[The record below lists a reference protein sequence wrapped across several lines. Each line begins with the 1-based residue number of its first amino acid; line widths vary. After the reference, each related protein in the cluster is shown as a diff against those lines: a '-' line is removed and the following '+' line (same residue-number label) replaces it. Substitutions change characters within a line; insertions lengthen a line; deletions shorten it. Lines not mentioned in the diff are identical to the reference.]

1 MYIMYMRTPEAIPFW
16 ERAKK
21 LIRAHKISQEKFAAY
36 IGISF
41 GTLKNWLCYGIIP
54 DAETT
59 YNIAVA
65 LGVSMEYLIKGTDGA
80 ANEQRKR
87 EALTRKIA
95 AADIKNMALEI
106 EKNAGLIG

>member
-1 MYIMYMRTPEAIPFW
+1 MKTPNAIPFW

-41 GTLKNWLCYGIIP
+41 GTLKNWLCYGIMP
-54 DAETT
+54 DAETA

-65 LGVSMEYLIKGTDGA
+65 LGVSMEYLIKGIDGSA
-80 ANEQRKR
+80 GQQREQ

-95 AADIKNMALEI
+95 ASDIKKMAHEI